1 MSDDSVLVNKQY
13 MQQGIQDLDSA
24 KKQMVDLKEQ
34 MVQTLGKRLDS
45 WQDGG
50 DGAAPKQAYQQV
62 LRTWDESMKEM
73 ENIANAMRTN
83 LDTIAGN
90 YASNEMK
97 TASFWETGN

>member
-1 MSDDSVLVNKQY
+1 MSDDSVLVNKQH
-13 MQQGIQDLDSA
+13 MHQGIQDLETA
-24 KKQMVDLKEQ
+24 KKSMVDLKDS

-50 DGAAPKQAYQQV
+50 DGAAPKEAYQQV
-62 LRTWDESMKEM
+62 LKVWNESMIEM
-73 ENIANAMRTN
+73 ENIAQAMRTN